1 MNDGEPGAAA
11 PGIKPVRACR
21 AFAVRMRL
29 PDVLLLAVLG
39 PLFTVWFLRIDNTP
53 TDLMHYI
60 PFASARFAEMGSS
73 FTVSRPRFP
82 ISGVRTARPAHR
94 VVHPLSSPALLYRGA
109 AVRDRFGAKAALA
122 AFFDLV
128 ALGYVLLFY
137 RVLSLVLNRGSRAS
151 ARWPSRVI
159 HCSSNRCSR
168 IT

>member
-60 PFASARFAEMGSS
+60 PFASARFAEDGFFVHRFTPPFPDLWSS
-73 FTVSRPRFP
+73 YSATGHTVWYTHYP
-82 ISGVRTARPAHR
+82 
-94 VVHPLSSPALLYRGA
+94 PLPFYIGALLYEIG
-109 AVRDRFGAKAALA
+109 FGAKAALA

-137 RVLSLVLNRGSRAS
+137 RVLSLVLNRWICLLYTS
-151 ARWPSRVI
+151 PSPRD
-159 HCSSNRCSR
+159 S
-168 IT
+168 